1 MPPTINELRVEITRN
16 NLGKMQQIPFFDRID
31 IVLDQ
36 WPNKNK
42 QIIARLPYYS

>member
-1 MPPTINELRVEITRN
+1 MPPKINELRVEITRN
-16 NLGKMQQIPFFDRID
+16 NLDKMQQIPFFDRID

-42 QIIARLPYYS
+42 QINARLPYYS